1 MKTTLLLLIF
11 SLFLSLSVLAKPSE
25 KVLKKTQSIHK
36 ELLECKKNITANN
49 SLHFNNEAT
58 IVTLD
63 SIIDTNGKRT
73 YITYEKNGWP
83 TLIEK
88 MAYSEWDE
96 SSYYEEKIV
105 YQYDNK
111 GNPTLYEHYS
121 SDYQGGIVIDEKE
134 ESVWNDKNQPL
145 SIISWNKDED
155 TGEFLPLSK
164 STYEYSGNTAVASVY
179 EYNIEN
185 ESYILTGKYNY
196 VFRNDNQVER
206 ADIFTIDEETG
217 ELFQYAIMELE
228 YNSKNLETR
237 SVMKVIN
244 EETGEYVDFLIVEAN
259 YDDNNNVI
267 HTKDYMLNEGEEF
280 LLSEQTMKYNSAG
293 QIIEEN
299 TFGADLFSGEVSLIE
314 QSRYNYNNS
323 ILSEKIDAM
332 TDYETGGLIDMYK
345 HIFTFSKDI
354 NSLSIARPEVDVD
367 YCEATFFQYGRID
380 KIAEYELSDNNQLEK
395 ASEKTFY
402 YSSAT
407 EPETSSESMFSQV
420 KVFPNPFI
428 DVLTI
433 DLVSD
438 EKQSVRISDISGK
451 VVYETEISGKTILRP
466 EISKRGIYLIEVVG
480 KSTSFR
486 TSLMRK

>member
-1 MKTTLLLLIF
+1 MKTTLLLFIF
-11 SLFLSLSVLAKPSE
+11 SLFLSLSVSAKPSE
-25 KVLKKTQSIHK
+25 KVMKKTQSIHK
-36 ELLECKKNITANN
+36 ELLECRKNITTDN
-49 SLHFNNEAT
+49 SLRFKSEAT

-63 SIIDTNGKRT
+63 SIIETNGKRT
-73 YITYEKNGWP
+73 YVKYEKNGWP

-88 MAYSEWDE
+88 MAYNEWDE

-105 YQYDNK
+105 YQYDNN

-121 SDYQGGIVIDEKE
+121 SDYDGGIVLDKKE
-134 ESVWNDKNQPL
+134 ESVWNDNNQPL
-145 SIISWNKDED
+145 SIISWDKDED
-155 TGEFLPLSK
+155 TGELLPLSK

-179 EYNIEN
+179 EYDIEN
-185 ESYILTGKYNY
+185 ELYVLTGKFNY
-196 VFRNDNQVER
+196 FYRGDNQVER

-217 ELFQYAIMELE
+217 ELFQYAIMEFE
-228 YNSKNLETR
+228 YNNKNLETR
-237 SVMKVIN
+237 STMKVIN
-244 EETGEYVDFLIVEAN
+244 SETGEYVDFMIVEAS
-259 YDDNNNVI
+259 YDDNGNII

-299 TFGADLFSGEVSLIE
+299 TFGADLFSSEVSLIE

-323 ILSEKIDAM
+323 ILTEKIDAM
-332 TDYETGGLIDMYK
+332 TDYDTGGLIDVYK
-345 HIFTFSKDI
+345 HIFTFSNDK
-354 NSLSIARPEVDVD
+354 NSLSIARPETDVD
-367 YCEATFFQYGRID
+367 YCEDAFFQYGRID
-380 KIAEYELSDNNQLEK
+380 KIAEYELADNNQLEK

-402 YSSAT
+402 YSSGT
-407 EPETSSESMFSQV
+407 TPETSSESMFSQV

-451 VVYETEISGKTILRP
+451 VVYETEISRNSTLRP

-480 KSTSFR
+480 NSTSFR